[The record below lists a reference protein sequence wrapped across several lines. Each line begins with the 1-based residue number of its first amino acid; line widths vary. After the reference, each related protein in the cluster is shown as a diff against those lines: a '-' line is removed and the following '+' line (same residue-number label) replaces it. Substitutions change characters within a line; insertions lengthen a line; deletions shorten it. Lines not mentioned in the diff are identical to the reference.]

1 MKFYQDKTK
10 TDFQVGLFTLIG
22 LIILILAYF
31 WLTEILENRN
41 YTELRVAFDNAG
53 NTEIGS
59 PVTING
65 VKQGRVESIQVQQSG
80 VILLLK
86 VKLDFPLKSDTQVY
100 ILESSLMSDIQV
112 EIKPGTSEE
121 LLDTTALLQGKREI
135 GFTRLVSQ
143 LGDILLGMQN
153 LIMQISGDKNLLTD
167 IKTIMDE
174 TKSVMQKLNSTLD
187 HNDDQIETL
196 IANASAI
203 SVKLNKLITDN
214 QDDISQTISQSA
226 ELVADIDRT
235 IQAMQSIT
243 ADLQTISQKMLQ
255 EDNSFNKLIT
265 EEDLYDNLLKAT
277 AHMDSLLTDI
287 QKNPQKYFKV
297 KVF

>member
-187 HNDDQIETL
+187 HNDDKIETL